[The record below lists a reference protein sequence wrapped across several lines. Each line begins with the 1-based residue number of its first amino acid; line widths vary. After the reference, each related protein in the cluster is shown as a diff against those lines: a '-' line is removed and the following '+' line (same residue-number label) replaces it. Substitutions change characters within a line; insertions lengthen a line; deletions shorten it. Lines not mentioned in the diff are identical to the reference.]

1 MPDSIDLIRSALVD
15 EPPAIARN
23 GGVIRPGYSKELD
36 EIKGVL
42 HSGKDWIV
50 ELQQKEREQTGI
62 KSLKIGYNRIFGY
75 YIDITKPNLPLVPPH
90 YQRRQTTATGE
101 RYTLPELQEKETLIT
116 HADERVL
123 ALERELYT
131 GLVEV
136 LRIAIPDLQAIA
148 RGIAV
153 LDVSA
158 ALAEVAQTRDY
169 VRPQSEFQRCDY
181 HP

>member
-1 MPDSIDLIRSALVD
+1 MLSRIISSNALQDLHDLPDSIDLIRRALVD

-42 HSGKDWIV
+42 HSGKGWIV

-75 YIDITKPNLPLVPPH
+75 YIDITKPNLPLVPSH

-131 GLVEV
+131 GLVEGTSYRYSRSSGNCPWHCCPGC
-136 LRIAIPDLQAIA
+136 LRC
-148 RGIAV
+148 
-153 LDVSA
+153 
-158 ALAEVAQTRDY
+158 T
-169 VRPQSEFQRCDY
+169 C
-181 HP
+181 